1 MNSENNDIILEGH
14 TVISGESGSVE
25 TAEQE
30 LEMIM
35 DQETLEETSQL
46 QPGNRECVQDT
57 LIGNQNQP
65 ESPPKYTS
73 NLRKRSSIHKEFRP
87 VVMEHPNTKEKIE
100 GRECK
105 HCLTV
110 MRGKNPTNLKQH
122 IRTHH
127 PAVLQK
133 THDDLFINQQS

>member
-1 MNSENNDIILEGH
+1 MIQVNFENNDVILEGH
-14 TVISGESGSVE
+14 TVTSGESGSVE

-30 LEMIM
+30 M

-87 VVMEHPNTKEKIE
+87 VLMEHPNTKEKIE